1 MLHSNY
7 LVLVAVRDGAT
18 DDYDRVVARLAAI
31 GCHQRVVDDNGK
43 RFALHD
49 MSFVIATPLDND
61 ALTDL
66 VIDTVRRATLHLPP
80 PQVAVF
86 RFDRA
91 SWKLR
96 EVDHRDEK
104 DPPQLNG

>member
-1 MLHSNY
+1 MIQSNY

-31 GCHQRVVDDNGK
+31 GCHQRIVGNNGK

-49 MSFVIATPLDND
+49 MSFVIATQLDND

-96 EVDHRDEK
+96 EVEHRDEK